1 MLFCKIK
8 KLYFIR
14 RKSMKKLLSALILS
28 AAVALGAEVKTLT
41 DMTGNEVKI
50 PTNVERI
57 AALWHANNQIILVL
71 GGMDKV
77 VTTTDLIKKNKW
89 FAQIYPRV
97 KDLPAALNGND
108 IQIEELVKLAPDAVV
123 VSNKN
128 FQENLAKNGFNA
140 VNAIFRD
147 YDDMKKSVLLT
158 AQIIGG
164 DAASKAKELNE
175 NLDANIALVSER
187 TSKLEDAKRPKVL
200 HIVGGANLLKIDG
213 TKTII
218 DTWIKYAG
226 GKNAVQKDGSM
237 IEITAEEIVS
247 SDPDIIIVG
256 GADNQKAVEKIYADP
271 VFAGLKAVKDKKVY
285 GNPKGVFSW
294 DRYGAESALQILW
307 AGTIIQPEL
316 FADIDIK
323 AETKAFYKKFMNY
336 ELNDAEFEYILK
348 GLNPDGK

>member
-28 AAVALGAEVKTLT
+28 AAVVLGAEVKTLT
-41 DMTGNEVKI
+41 DMTGNAVKI
-50 PTNVERI
+50 PANVERI

-175 NLDANIALVSER
+175 NLDANIVLVSER

-218 DTWIKYAG
+218 DTWIKYAQIG
-226 GKNAVQKDGSM
+226 SNGLLALRLFTLWSIQIKNVCSTIVEAV
-237 IEITAEEIVS
+237 
-247 SDPDIIIVG
+247 
-256 GADNQKAVEKIYADP
+256 
-271 VFAGLKAVKDKKVY
+271 
-285 GNPKGVFSW
+285 
-294 DRYGAESALQILW
+294 
-307 AGTIIQPEL
+307 
-316 FADIDIK
+316 
-323 AETKAFYKKFMNY
+323 
-336 ELNDAEFEYILK
+336 
-348 GLNPDGK
+348 

>member
-1 MLFCKIK
+1 
-8 KLYFIR
+8 
-14 RKSMKKLLSALILS
+14 MKKILTTLLLSAI
-28 AAVALGAEVKTLT
+28 VALGAEVKTIT

-50 PTNVERI
+50 PAQTQKI
-57 AALWHANNQIILVL
+57 AALWHANNQMILVL
-71 GGMDKV
+71 GGADKI
-77 VTTTDLIKKNKW
+77 VTTTDQIKKNKW
-89 FAQIYPRV
+89 FAKIYPRIAEV
-97 KDLPAALNGND
+97 PAALNGND
-108 IQIEELVKLAPDAVV
+108 IQIEELVKLAPDVVV

-128 FQENLAKNGFNA
+128 FQENLTKNGFSAANL
-140 VNAIFRD
+140 IFRD

-175 NLDANIALVSER
+175 NLDANIALVTER
-187 TSKLEDAKRPKVL
+187 TSKLKDVARPKVL

-218 DTWIKYAG
+218 DTWVRYAG
-226 GKNAVQKDGSM
+226 GKNAVQKEGSM
-237 IEITAEEIVS
+237 IEITAEEIVAA
-247 SDPDIIIVG
+247 DPDIIIVG

-307 AGTIIQPEL
+307 AATIVQPEL
-316 FADIDIK
+316 FKDVDVK
-323 AETKAFYKKFMNY
+323 AQTKAFYKKFMNY
-336 ELNDAEFEYILK
+336 DLSDAEFDYIPK
-348 GLNPDGK
+348 GLNPDGSK